1 MLFETLNILAQES
14 ESSLFSPDQFAGY
27 AVTAVLTIINV
38 IVAYFIIKFF
48 IYKRIIKMI
57 HKRQETLDAELE
69 DAAKSKAEA
78 DKVVAESKK
87 TIDDAKSQAAQ
98 IIEEAR
104 ENAGKASEAVLEKAN
119 AEAAKI
125 LERAEDDCAR
135 MKRVALENM
144 KDDITDLAVEIAE
157 HVIGDSVP
165 KSELMASAQKH
176 TDVFVDAEVRQ
187 SE

>member
-1 MLFETLNILAQES
+1 MLFELMNILAWEE

-38 IVAYFIIKFF
+38 LVGFVIIRLFL
-48 IYKRIIKMI
+48 YKPLLKMV
-57 HKRQETLDAELE
+57 HKRQEALNSELDE
-69 DAAKSKAEA
+69 AAKSKAEA

-104 ENAGKASEAVLEKAN
+104 ENAGKTTEAVIEKAN

-125 LERAEDDCAR
+125 IERAEEDCVR
-135 MKRVALENM
+135 MKRVALESM

-165 KSELMASAQKH
+165 RSELVASAQKH
-176 TDVFVDAEVRQ
+176 TDVFVDAEVRKG
-187 SE
+187 E

>member
-1 MLFETLNILAQES
+1 MLFEALKILAWEE

-38 IVAYFIIKFF
+38 IIAFIIIRLFL
-48 IYKRIIKMI
+48 YKPLINMV
-57 HKRQETLDAELE
+57 HKRQEALNAELDE
-69 DAAKSKAEA
+69 AAKSKAEV

-104 ENAGKASEAVLEKAN
+104 ENAGKTTEAVIERAN
-119 AEAAKI
+119 TEAAKI

-165 KSELMASAQKH
+165 RTELMASAQKH
-176 TDVFVDAEVRQ
+176 TDVFVDAEVRKG
-187 SE
+187 E

>member
-1 MLFETLNILAQES
+1 MLFEALKILAWEE

-38 IVAYFIIKFF
+38 IIAFIIIRLFL
-48 IYKRIIKMI
+48 YKPLINMV
-57 HKRQETLDAELE
+57 HKRQEALNAELDE
-69 DAAKSKAEA
+69 AAKSKAEA

-104 ENAGKASEAVLEKAN
+104 ENAGKTTEAVIERAN
-119 AEAAKI
+119 TEAAKI

-165 KSELMASAQKH
+165 RTELMASAQKH
-176 TDVFVDAEVRQ
+176 TDVFVDAEVRKG
-187 SE
+187 E

>member
-1 MLFETLNILAQES
+1 MLFEAMNILARES

-27 AVTAVLTIINV
+27 AVTVVLTIINV
-38 IVAYFIIKFF
+38 IVAYFIIKFAL
-48 IYKRIIKMI
+48 YKRIIKMI
-57 HKRQETLDAELE
+57 HNRQAALNAELDE
-69 DAAKSKAEA
+69 AAKAKAEA

-104 ENAGKASEAVLEKAN
+104 TNAGKASEAVIEKAN

-125 LERAEDDCAR
+125 IERAEDDCAR

-144 KDDITDLAVEIAE
+144 KDDITDLAVEIAG

-165 KSELMASAQKH
+165 KSELTASAQRH

>member
-1 MLFETLNILAQES
+1 MLFEALKILAWEE

-27 AVTAVLTIINV
+27 AVTIVLTIINV
-38 IVAYFIIKFF
+38 LVGFLVIKFLL
-48 IYKRIIKMI
+48 YKPLIKMI
-57 HKRQETLDAELE
+57 HKRQEALNAELDA
-69 DAAKSKAEA
+69 AAKAKEEA

-98 IIEEAR
+98 ILEEAR
-104 ENAGKASEAVLEKAN
+104 ENAGKTTEAVIEKAN
-119 AEAAKI
+119 EEAAKI

-157 HVIGDSVP
+157 HVIGDAVP
-165 KSELMASAQKH
+165 RSELMASAQKH
-176 TDVFVDAEVRQ
+176 TDVFVDAEVRKG
-187 SE
+187 E

>member
-1 MLFETLNILAQES
+1 MLFEALKILAWEE

-27 AVTAVLTIINV
+27 AVTAVLTVINV
-38 IVAYFIIKFF
+38 IIAYIVIRLV
-48 IYKRIIKMI
+48 IYKRVLKMI
-57 HKRQETLDAELE
+57 HKRQEALNAELDE
-69 DAAKSKAEA
+69 AAKAKAEA

-104 ENAGKASEAVLEKAN
+104 ANAGKTTESVLEKAN
-119 AEAAKI
+119 AEAANI

-165 KSELMASAQKH
+165 KNELLASAQKH
-176 TDVFVDAEVRQ
+176 TDVFVDAEVRKG
-187 SE
+187 E

>member
-1 MLFETLNILAQES
+1 MLFEMMNILAREE

-38 IVAYFIIKFF
+38 LVGFIIIRLFL
-48 IYKRIIKMI
+48 YKPLINMV
-57 HKRQETLDAELE
+57 HKRQAALNAELDE
-69 DAAKSKAEA
+69 AAKSKAEA

-104 ENAGKASEAVLEKAN
+104 ENAGKTSEAVIEKAN
-119 AEAAKI
+119 AEASKI
-125 LERAEDDCAR
+125 LERAEEDCVR

-157 HVIGDSVP
+157 HVIGDAVP
-165 KSELMASAQKH
+165 RNELMASAQKH
-176 TDVFVDAEVRQ
+176 TDTLVDAEVKQ
-187 SE
+187 GE

>member
-27 AVTAVLTIINV
+27 AVTAVLTVINV
-38 IVAYFIIKFF
+38 IIAYIIIRFA
-48 IYKRIIKMI
+48 IYKRILNMI

-69 DAAKSKAEA
+69 QARKSKEEA

-104 ENAGKASEAVLEKAN
+104 ENAGKTTEAVIEKAN
-119 AEAAKI
+119 AEAANI

-157 HVIGDSVP
+157 HVIGDAVP
-165 KSELMASAQKH
+165 RNELLASAQKH
-176 TDVFVDAEVRQ
+176 TDVFVDAEVRKG
-187 SE
+187 E

>member
-1 MLFETLNILAQES
+1 MLFEALKILAWEE

-27 AVTAVLTIINV
+27 AVTAVLTVINV
-38 IVAYFIIKFF
+38 IIAYIVIRLV
-48 IYKRIIKMI
+48 IYKRVLNMI
-57 HKRQETLDAELE
+57 HKRQEALNAELDE
-69 DAAKSKAEA
+69 AAKAKAEA
-78 DKVVAESKK
+78 DKVV
-87 TIDDAKSQAAQ
+87 DAKSQAAQ

-104 ENAGKASEAVLEKAN
+104 ANAGKTTESVLEKAN
-119 AEAAKI
+119 AEAANI

-165 KSELMASAQKH
+165 KNELLASAQKH
-176 TDVFVDAEVRQ
+176 TDVFVDAEVRKG
-187 SE
+187 E

>member
-1 MLFETLNILAQES
+1 MLFETLNILVRES

-27 AVTAVLTIINV
+27 AVTVVLTIINV
-38 IVAYFIIKFF
+38 IVAYFIIKFA

-57 HKRQETLDAELE
+57 HKRQEALNAELDE
-69 DAAKSKAEA
+69 AARSKAEA

-104 ENAGKASEAVLEKAN
+104 ENAGKTTEAVIEKAN

-165 KSELMASAQKH
+165 RHELTASAQKH
-176 TDVFVDAEVRQ
+176 TDVFVDAEVRK

>member
-1 MLFETLNILAQES
+1 MLFDTLNILAWES

-38 IVAYFIIKFF
+38 IIAYFIIKFA
-48 IYKRIIKMI
+48 IYKRIVKMI
-57 HKRQETLDAELE
+57 HKRQEALDAELE
-69 DAAKSKAEA
+69 AAKKSKEEA

-104 ENAGKASEAVLEKAN
+104 ENAGKTSEAVIEKAN
-119 AEAAKI
+119 SEASKI

-144 KDDITDLAVEIAE
+144 KDDITDLAVEIAG
-157 HVIGDSVP
+157 HVIGDAVP
-165 KSELMASAQKH
+165 RSELTASAQRH
-176 TDVFVDAEVRQ
+176 TDVFVDAEVRK